1 MATVDRMVHIP
12 VSIMV
17 GRSRAMDAA
26 AAGVQARIIAEATRH
41 RLTGA
46 FIRSIKIEKVPGR
59 QGNGR
64 LVTDR
69 LIYSD
74 DPAALSIEFGHRQG
88 KKNKRFIPG
97 QYIFTRAYGR
107 PDATG
112 SA

>member
-1 MATVDRMVHIP
+1 MATVDRMVHLP

-17 GRSRAMDAA
+17 GNSRALDTAA
-26 AAGVQARIIAEATRH
+26 AQVKANIIAQAAKH

-46 FIRSIKIEKVPGR
+46 YMQSIKIEKVRGR

-69 LIYSD
+69 LIFSD
-74 DPAALSIEFGHRQG
+74 DPAALSIEFGHWQG
-88 KKNKRFIPG
+88 KQNRRFVPG